1 MIRCKAFEFKQ
12 GKDIFYLGLIKAKEI
27 LTDCDVDIYDA
38 NKNPSGYQR
47 RPSRERA
54 RRFSDYLHKCK
65 GAFDSTC
72 FLNVR
77 DAKAVRFIKMKKL
90 PDTSYFGIL
99 EIDKSLFIVDG
110 QHRIKGLEYAVK
122 EKFNKNFLVPVLITI
137 GKKQSDEALSFL
149 IINRTAK
156 GIRADL
162 TDELIYKTINKDELT
177 NDLKNVL
184 GLTIQRN
191 IGEFALCITERMN
204 EDKGSFW
211 AGKIIRP
218 NEYKS
223 LDKTVNQRVFIQSLS
238 DAIKSCSLLK
248 RAANI
253 GDIDLVIKLL
263 KNYWQAIARICPQAC
278 SAEHWRKYSLL
289 KRLGVMVMNQLFGR
303 VLDDAGQE
311 RTIEGIYRSLK
322 KISSLTDDNWHAK
335 EGRYGKLGTSFT
347 AIKEVYT
354 AIEMELDT
362 ASVSTNL

>member
-1 MIRCKAFEFKQ
+1 MVRCKAFEFKQ

-27 LTDCDVDIYDA
+27 LVDCDVDIYDA
-38 NKNPSGYQR
+38 NNNQSGYQR

-54 RRFSDYLHKCK
+54 KRFSDYLSKCK

-77 DAKAVRFIKMKKL
+77 DAKAVRFVEKNKL
-90 PDTSYFGIL
+90 SDNSRFGSL
-99 EIDKSLFIVDG
+99 EIDKSLYIVDG
-110 QHRIKGLEYAVK
+110 QHRIKGLELALK

-137 GKKQSDEALSFL
+137 GKKQSEEALSFL

-177 NDLKNVL
+177 NDLKSVL

-191 IGEFALCITERMN
+191 IGEFSLTVTERMN

-211 AGKIIRP
+211 ADKIIRP
-218 NEYKS
+218 NERKS
-223 LDKTVNQRVFIQSLS
+223 LDKTVNQRVFSQSLS
-238 DAIKSCSLLK
+238 EAIKSCSLLK
-248 RAANI
+248 RAVNI
-253 GDIDLVIKLL
+253 GDTELVIKLL
-263 KNYWQAIARICPQAC
+263 KNYWQAIARACPQSC
-278 SAEHWRKYSLL
+278 SEDYWRKYSLL

-303 VLDDAGQE
+303 ILDDAGQN
-311 RTIEGIYRSLK
+311 RSIEGMFKSLK
-322 KISSLTDDNWHAK
+322 KISSLTDESWHAK
-335 EGRYGKLGTSFT
+335 EGRFGKLGTSFT

-354 AIEMELDT
+354 SLEMELDT
-362 ASVSTNL
+362 ASVTTNL